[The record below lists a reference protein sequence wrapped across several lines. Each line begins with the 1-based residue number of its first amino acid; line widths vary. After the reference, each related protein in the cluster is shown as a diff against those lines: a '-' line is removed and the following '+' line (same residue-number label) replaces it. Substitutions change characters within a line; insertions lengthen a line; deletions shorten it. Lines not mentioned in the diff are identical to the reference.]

1 MKSFM
6 KTIFLYLIVIT
17 ASLFAVEEGNV
28 LIYTDPVQITS
39 EISPYETLTEN
50 KPVTGTLMVTHNS
63 SLKVDEKSVKLGDA
77 SLRVKLLNQVK
88 FSSDGK
94 FVISIYQ
101 FELSGRKAGSYT
113 LPPITAKVGDQVYQ
127 APPLNLTIGEG
138 S

>member
-1 MKSFM
+1 MKSLM
-6 KTIFLYLIVIT
+6 KTIFLYLFVMT
-17 ASLFAVEEGNV
+17 ATLSAAEEGNV
-28 LIYTDPVQITS
+28 LISTDSVQITS

-77 SLRVKLLNQVK
+77 PLPVKLLNQVK
-88 FSSDGK
+88 FSPEGK

-101 FELSGRKAGSYT
+101 FELPGRKAGTYT
-113 LPPITAKVGDQVYQ
+113 LAPITVKVGDQVYQ
-127 APPLNLTIGEG
+127 APPLSLTVG